1 MFRLSRFM
9 EALRDAGPVPPAR
22 KAAGPVVI
30 WNLIRRCNLNCRHCY
45 ATSADTDFKGEL
57 DTATERQEILD
68 LIADSGADED
78 NPDVRARE
86 ELERRVE
93 KLSQDLQ
100 TEVEAVEARGCVV
113 KDLEHGLIDFY
124 TLLGDRLVFLCW
136 KSGEEEVAYWH
147 PLQGGFSSRQP
158 LERSEN

>member
-1 MFRLSRFM
+1 MRLRLFTADQAN
-9 EALRDAGPVPPAR
+9 ALTPYLEVKTKR
-22 KAAGPVVI
+22 
-30 WNLIRRCNLNCRHCY
+30 IRTLK
-45 ATSADTDFKGEL
+45 SEL
-57 DTATERQEILD
+57 DAATERQEILD

-86 ELERRVE
+86 DLERRVD
-93 KLSQDLQ
+93 KLSQELQ

>member
-1 MFRLSRFM
+1 MRLRLFTADQAN
-9 EALRDAGPVPPAR
+9 ALTPYLEVKTKR
-22 KAAGPVVI
+22 
-30 WNLIRRCNLNCRHCY
+30 IRSLK
-45 ATSADTDFKGEL
+45 SEL
-57 DTATERQEILD
+57 DAATERQEILD

-78 NPDVRARE
+78 NPDVQARE

-93 KLSQDLQ
+93 KVSQEMQ
-100 TEVEAVEARGCVV
+100 AEVEAVEARGCVV
-113 KDLEHGLIDFY
+113 KDIDQGLIDFY